1 MQNKGR
7 AWVPWAQIVLGLM
20 FASLGYRLFLV
31 PNDIAA
37 GGFTGLGQLINAFT
51 GWPVGMIALVL
62 NLPLFALSMRRLGLG
77 FGLRSL
83 LSMIALSLL
92 IDYLPV
98 PSVTDDALLSS
109 VFGGVMAGF
118 GFGLILRGDATTGGS
133 DMLGKVIND
142 HFPIFSIGAITFAVD
157 ALVIVGSAFVF
168 SATRAM
174 QALIAAYLM
183 NRMLDMVLEG
193 PNLAKAYY
201 IISNESEAIAARI
214 LTELDRGVTGLHGR
228 GMYSGDD
235 RTVLL
240 CVVGRLETAHLRR
253 IVAETDPAAFMIATE
268 VREALG
274 EGFMPHKK

>member
-7 AWVPWAQIVLGLM
+7 EWVSWAQVVLGLI
-20 FASLGYRLFLV
+20 FGSLGYRLFLV

-37 GGFTGLGQLINAFT
+37 GGFTGIGQLINAFT

-92 IDYLPV
+92 IDHLPV
-98 PSVTDDALLSS
+98 PPVTDDALLSS

-118 GFGLILRGDATTGGS
+118 GFGLVLRGDATTGGS

-142 HFPIFSIGAITFAVD
+142 HFPAFSIGAISFAVD

-174 QALIAAYLM
+174 QALVAAYLM

-193 PNLAKAYY
+193 LNLAKAYY
-201 IISNESEAIAARI
+201 IISNESETIAARI
-214 LTELDRGVTGLHGR
+214 LTELDRGVTGLNGR
-228 GMYSGDD
+228 GMYSGDS
-235 RTVLL
+235 RLVLL
-240 CVVGRLETAHLRR
+240 CVVGRLETARLRR

-268 VREALG
+268 VHEALG